1 MSREGWKLYNG
12 AYLQIY
18 IRVGKRRNGEY
29 ENQVS
34 SSETLE
40 VIKSMTGEPVYKVT
54 WKGLVGA
61 KQCVMSGV
69 LIVQDYCGY
78 NGDPS
83 LMWKFGN
90 WINGEVWKRTLGQ
103 H

>member
-1 MSREGWKLYNG
+1 
-12 AYLQIY
+12 
-18 IRVGKRRNGEY
+18 
-29 ENQVS
+29 
-34 SSETLE
+34 
-40 VIKSMTGEPVYKVT
+40 MTGEPVYKVT

-78 NGDPS
+78 NGAPS

-90 WINGEVWKRTLGQ
+90 WINGEVWKWTLGQ
-103 H
+103 YQLLVQ